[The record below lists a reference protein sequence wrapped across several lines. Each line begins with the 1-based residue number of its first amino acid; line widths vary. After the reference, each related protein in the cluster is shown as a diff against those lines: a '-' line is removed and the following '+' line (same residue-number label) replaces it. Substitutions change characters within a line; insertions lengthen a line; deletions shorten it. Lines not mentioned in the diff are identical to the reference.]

1 MQRKIRVLV
10 GKPGLDGHDRGAKV
24 VAAALRDAGMEVIY
38 TGLHQTPAQVVEA
51 AVQEDVDVV
60 ALSILSGAH
69 MTLFPEVLGMMR
81 ERGIGDR
88 LLSGGGIIPPEDME
102 TLAKMGVGRLFGPGA
117 STQDIAKYIRG
128 WFEEQH
134 GAAAVAPAPRAAEKP
149 HRAPVAERKGA
160 RAKGAAAK
168 PRRTSPAKRPAA
180 ARSGAAAKRKGAERA
195 GSGASRKR
203 R

>member
-1 MQRKIRVLV
+1 
-10 GKPGLDGHDRGAKV
+10 
-24 VAAALRDAGMEVIY
+24 
-38 TGLHQTPAQVVEA
+38 
-51 AVQEDVDVV
+51 
-60 ALSILSGAH
+60 
-69 MTLFPEVLGMMR
+69 MMR

-88 LLSGGGIIPPEDME
+88 LLTGGGIIPPEDME

-134 GAAAVAPAPRAAEKP
+134 GAGSVAAAPVPRAAAKARRGAAGP
-149 HRAPVAERKGA
+149 GGRASTHPSR
-160 RAKGAAAK
+160 AAAK
-168 PRRTSPAKRPAA
+168 QRGAATKSRPASPANRPG
-180 ARSGAAAKRKGAERA
+180 ARGSGAAARRGRPERA

>member
-134 GAAAVAPAPRAAEKP
+134 GAAVAAPASRAAEKP
-149 HRAPVAERKGA
+149 HRAAAPQA
-160 RAKGAAAK
+160 RAKSAAAR